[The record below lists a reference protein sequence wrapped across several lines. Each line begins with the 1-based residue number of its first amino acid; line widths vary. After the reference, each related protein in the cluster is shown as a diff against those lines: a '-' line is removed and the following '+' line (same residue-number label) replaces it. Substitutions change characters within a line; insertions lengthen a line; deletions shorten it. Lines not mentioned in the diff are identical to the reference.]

1 MRSSLWTN
9 VSRSAP
15 PAPSPMPTAY
25 IALGSNLD
33 DPRHQLL
40 EVIRRMRI
48 AGLQVYSIA
57 PFVETH
63 PVGFASEHLFLN
75 SVVAVHTVATPEELL
90 AQLQEIEREMGR
102 RHKSHDGIYS
112 DRVIDLDILIYDQR
126 VVTTP
131 ELTIP
136 HHRMCERAFV
146 LQPLSYIAPELTIP
160 TTGTTVAQLLGALPA

>member
-1 MRSSLWTN
+1 
-9 VSRSAP
+9 
-15 PAPSPMPTAY
+15 MPTAY

-40 EVIRRMRI
+40 EAIRRMRI

-102 RHKSHDGIYS
+102 RHKSHGGIYS

-126 VVTTP
+126 VVTTA

-136 HHRMCERAFV
+136 HPRMCERAFV

-160 TTGTTVAQLLGALPA
+160 TTGTTVAQLLGTLPA

>member
-1 MRSSLWTN
+1 
-9 VSRSAP
+9 
-15 PAPSPMPTAY
+15 MPTAY

-40 EVIRRMRI
+40 EAIRRMRI

-126 VVTTP
+126 VVTTA

-136 HHRMCERAFV
+136 HPRMCERAFV

-160 TTGTTVAQLLGALPA
+160 TTGTTVVQLLGALPA

>member
-1 MRSSLWTN
+1 
-9 VSRSAP
+9 
-15 PAPSPMPTAY
+15 MPTAY

-40 EVIRRMRI
+40 EAIRRMRI

-136 HHRMCERAFV
+136 HPRMCERAFV

-160 TTGTTVAQLLGALPA
+160 TTGTTVDQLLGAQPA

>member
-1 MRSSLWTN
+1 
-9 VSRSAP
+9 
-15 PAPSPMPTAY
+15 MPTAY

-126 VVTTP
+126 VVTTA

-136 HHRMCERAFV
+136 HPRMCERAFV

>member
-1 MRSSLWTN
+1 
-9 VSRSAP
+9 
-15 PAPSPMPTAY
+15 MPTAY

-33 DPRHQLL
+33 EPRHQLL
-40 EVIRRMRI
+40 EAIRRMRLC
-48 AGLQVYSIA
+48 GLQIHSIA
-57 PFVETH
+57 PFVETR

-75 SVVAVHTVATPEELL
+75 SVVAVHTTATPAELL

-102 RHKSHDGIYS
+102 LHKSHDGIYS
-112 DRVIDLDILIYDQR
+112 DRVIDLDILLYDQR

-136 HHRMCERAFV
+136 HPRMCERAFV

-160 TTGTTVAQLLGALPA
+160 TTEATVAQLLAALPS

>member
-1 MRSSLWTN
+1 
-9 VSRSAP
+9 
-15 PAPSPMPTAY
+15 
-25 IALGSNLD
+25 
-33 DPRHQLL
+33 
-40 EVIRRMRI
+40 MRI

-75 SVVAVHTVATPEELL
+75 SVVAVHMVATPEELL
-90 AQLQEIEREMGR
+90 AQLQEIERGMGR

-136 HHRMCERAFV
+136 HPRMCERAFV

>member
-40 EVIRRMRI
+40 EAIRRMRI

-102 RHKSHDGIYS
+102 RHKSHGGIYS

-136 HHRMCERAFV
+136 HPRMCERAFV

>member
-1 MRSSLWTN
+1 
-9 VSRSAP
+9 
-15 PAPSPMPTAY
+15 MPTAY

-33 DPRHQLL
+33 EPRHQLL
-40 EVIRRMRI
+40 EAIRRMRLR
-48 AGLQVYSIA
+48 GLQIYSIA
-57 PFVETH
+57 PFVETR

-75 SVVAVHTVATPEELL
+75 SVVAVHTTATPAELL
-90 AQLQEIEREMGR
+90 AQLQEIECEMGR

-112 DRVIDLDILIYDQR
+112 DRVIDLDILLYDQC

-136 HHRMCERAFV
+136 HPRMCERTFV

-160 TTGTTVAQLLGALPA
+160 TTGATVAQLLAALPA

>member
-1 MRSSLWTN
+1 
-9 VSRSAP
+9 
-15 PAPSPMPTAY
+15 MPTAY

-33 DPRHQLL
+33 NPRHQLL
-40 EVIRRMRI
+40 EAIRRMRLR
-48 AGLQVYSIA
+48 GLQIHSIA
-57 PFVETH
+57 PFVETR

-75 SVVAVHTVATPEELL
+75 SVVAVHTTATPAELL

-112 DRVIDLDILIYDQR
+112 DRVIDLDILLYDQC

-136 HHRMCERAFV
+136 HPRMCERAFV
-146 LQPLSYIAPELTIP
+146 LKPLSYIAPELIIP
-160 TTGTTVAQLLGALPA
+160 TTGTSVAQLLAVLPA

>member
-1 MRSSLWTN
+1 
-9 VSRSAP
+9 
-15 PAPSPMPTAY
+15 MPTAY

-33 DPRHQLL
+33 EPRHQLL
-40 EVIRRMRI
+40 EAIRRMRLR
-48 AGLQVYSIA
+48 GLQIHSIA
-57 PFVETH
+57 PFVETR

-75 SVVAVHTVATPEELL
+75 SAVAVHTTATPAELL

-102 RHKSHDGIYS
+102 LHKSHDGIYS
-112 DRVIDLDILIYDQR
+112 DRVIDLDILLYDQC

-136 HHRMCERAFV
+136 HPRMCERTFV

-160 TTGTTVAQLLGALPA
+160 TTGATVAQLLAALPS

>member
-1 MRSSLWTN
+1 
-9 VSRSAP
+9 
-15 PAPSPMPTAY
+15 MPTAY

-33 DPRHQLL
+33 EPRHQLL
-40 EVIRRMRI
+40 EAIRRMRLRE
-48 AGLQVYSIA
+48 LQIHSIA
-57 PFVETH
+57 PFVETL

-75 SVVAVHTVATPEELL
+75 SVVAVHTTATPAELL

-102 RHKSHDGIYS
+102 LHKSHDGIYS
-112 DRVIDLDILIYDQR
+112 DRVIDLDILLYDQR

-136 HHRMCERAFV
+136 HSRMCERAFV

-160 TTGTTVAQLLGALPA
+160 TTGATVAQLLAALPS